1 MQPCAPLPRAR
12 DGRLQS
18 LISNHI
24 ATAQA
29 YHACAETH
37 DNLVAVVRTMQRNA
51 PPENSGGN
59 ATESGDSWQGDDDQ

>member
-29 YHACAETH
+29 YHECAESH
-37 DNLVAVVRTMQRNA
+37 DNLIALVRTMQRNSPKIPA
-51 PPENSGGN
+51 EIQPEI
-59 ATESGDSWQGDDDQ
+59 GDDEDSSDDE

>member
-1 MQPCAPLPRAR
+1 MQPCAPLPRVR

-29 YHACAETH
+29 YHDCAESH
-37 DNLVAVVRTMQRNA
+37 DNLIALVRTMQRNSPTNQA
-51 PPENSGGN
+51 DIQPAIIDDE
-59 ATESGDSWQGDDDQ
+59 DSSDDE